1 MDTCIP
7 PHRNDVRLTPRSNI
21 CQIVHSHLHNNKL
34 QDKTAGF
41 SVNKDIDNAINVY
54 MHFVSGSTFSSDSH
68 AIRS

>member
-7 PHRNDVRLTPRSNI
+7 PHRIDVRLTPRSNS

-41 SVNKDIDNAINVY
+41 SVNEDIDNAINVY
-54 MHFVSGSTFSSDSH
+54 MHFVIESTFSSDSH